1 MNTKNKFSWKEKFNE
16 YKNNDEMKEEL
27 NKFRAGYY
35 RRNDDCTE
43 CLQCIGTVAVADTC
57 CECAGGDL
65 CSCI

>member
-1 MNTKNKFSWKEKFNE
+1 MKKDNEYSWKKIFEEYTKNEDIKE
-16 YKNNDEMKEEL
+16 DL

-35 RRNDDCTE
+35 RRNDDCAE
-43 CLQCIGTVAVADTC
+43 CLQCIGTIAVADTC